1 MSPPV
6 SNSDYGTERDMQ
18 YTNHEE
24 TAENHDSANEAANN
38 NDSDDGTQAATIHYS
53 IPPPPA
59 GLLYDTLED
68 ALESIP
74 GFTKEHGYAL
84 TKLRSKKGKDGEV
97 NKVYWYPLYP

>member
-6 SNSDYGTERDMQ
+6 SNSDYGAERDMQ
-18 YTNHEE
+18 YANHEE

-38 NDSDDGTQAATIHYS
+38 KDSDDGTQAATIYYC

-59 GLLYDTLED
+59 GLLCDTLED